1 MRYTFKFKLFGKKVQ
16 MFSYKKMGLV
26 IEKEP
31 DVVCVYATDKTHQNI
46 MCAIPLYH
54 PKLLKNAEYI
64 VEFFENGQA
73 KVYVN
78 DLQIIIDFA
87 NKKCSNNKNFKC
99 YGSDVWGNDVQ
110 TEWN

>member
-1 MRYTFKFKLFGKKVQ
+1 MCICNRRNTPKY
-16 MFSYKKMGLV
+16 Y
-26 IEKEP
+26 
-31 DVVCVYATDKTHQNI
+31 VCNSIVSPKT
-46 MCAIPLYH
+46 
-54 PKLLKNAEYI
+54 LKNAEYI

-73 KVYVN
+73 KVCVN

>member
-31 DVVCVYATDKTHQNI
+31 DVVCVYATDETHQNI

-54 PKLLKNAEYI
+54 PKLLKMQNI
-64 VEFFENGQA
+64 Q
-73 KVYVN
+73 
-78 DLQIIIDFA
+78 L
-87 NKKCSNNKNFKC
+87 NFSRMDKPKFVLMIC
-99 YGSDVWGNDVQ
+99 K
-110 TEWN
+110 

>member
-31 DVVCVYATDKTHQNI
+31 DVVCVYATDETHQNI

-54 PKLLKNAEYI
+54 PKLLKMQNI
-64 VEFFENGQA
+64 
-73 KVYVN
+73 
-78 DLQIIIDFA
+78 
-87 NKKCSNNKNFKC
+87 
-99 YGSDVWGNDVQ
+99 
-110 TEWN
+110 